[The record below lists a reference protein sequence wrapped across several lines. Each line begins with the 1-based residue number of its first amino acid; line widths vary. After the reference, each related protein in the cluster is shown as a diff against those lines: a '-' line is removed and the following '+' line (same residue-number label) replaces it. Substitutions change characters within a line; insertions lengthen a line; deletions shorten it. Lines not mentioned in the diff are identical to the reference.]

1 MVIQPEADL
10 LSRVCALWDLD
21 FRQSR
26 TDLPLAGS
34 PERCEFRTVIEDFNH
49 NLYILENIAAETR
62 SHKLKIADCLF
73 YLSDQNLALVHP
85 YLKQSDNETIA
96 LYQERLW
103 QIGPFVVGVE
113 LARPDYV
120 HEGWRGRNLAAF
132 LLKLRDKSSEVPGFD
147 SSQPFSILAFIDDF
161 MLRLKKHD
169 PQISTRVQPAYV
181 YLQAE
186 LQPVHDQ
193 LPVSFCHGDLHP
205 LNVIWSADKMLA
217 VIDWEFLGY
226 KTEAYDAANLVGC
239 IGMEIPQG
247 LIDDLVFEF
256 ILSLKNTAY
265 LSKAG
270 WRHFFEMVLALRF
283 AWLSEWLHRNDP
295 EMVELEMVYINMLL
309 ENRDLLLRSWG
320 IDA

>member
-1 MVIQPEADL
+1 MGIQHEADL
-10 LSRVCALWDLD
+10 LNGVCALWDLE

-34 PERCEFRTVIEDFNH
+34 PERCEYRMVIEDFKH

-62 SHKLKIADCLF
+62 SHKQKIADCLF
-73 YLSDQNLALVHP
+73 YLSGQSLAHVHP
-85 YLKQSDNETIA
+85 YLKQADNETIA
-96 LYQERLW
+96 FYQERFW
-103 QIGPFVVGVE
+103 QIGPYVVGKE

-120 HEGWRGRNLAAF
+120 QEGWRGRDLAAF
-132 LLKLRDKSSEVPGFD
+132 LLELRDKSREVPGFD
-147 SSQPFSILAFIDDF
+147 PSQPFSILSFIDDF

-169 PQISTRVQPAYV
+169 PQISTRVQPAYA
-181 YLQAE
+181 YLQAQ

-193 LPVSFCHGDLHP
+193 LPVRFSHGDLHP
-205 LNVIWSADKMLA
+205 LNVIWSTDKMLA

-226 KTEAYDAANLVGC
+226 KTESYDAANLVGC
-239 IGMEIPQG
+239 IGMELPRG
-247 LIDDLVFEF
+247 LTDDLVFEF
-256 ILSLKNTAY
+256 IQNLKRTNY
-265 LSKAG
+265 LSRTG
-270 WRHFFEMVLALRF
+270 WSHFFEMVLALRF
-283 AWLSEWLHRNDP
+283 AWLSEWLHRSDP